1 MQCNLRLTTTG
12 LVTRKRLSD
21 AGVIGAYSFLGPKA
35 GKAIFEIPGET
46 ADLVFGGVTVLTG
59 VLGTL
64 FGGIALD
71 RMGSGVKNALIICTV
86 CMAAG

>member
-1 MQCNLRLTTTG
+1 MIYRKPEST
-12 LVTRKRLSD
+12 LVIVRSMYV

-35 GKAIFEIPGET
+35 GKAIFDIPGET

-59 VLGTL
+59 ILGTL

-86 CMAAG
+86 CMAGG